1 MKSSGTVPVT
11 VGGVVDPLYDPGCQ
25 LSSKPVLRDEDLQT
39 LTQTSGLTEA
49 QVRETFEAFVAE
61 HPDGRF
67 DKKQFRRMMQKA
79 LPEKDA
85 IKMENHIFR

>member
-1 MKSSGTVPVT
+1 MCRVRTITMGAKNG
-11 VGGVVDPLYDPGCQ
+11 
-25 LSSKPVLRDEDLQT
+25 KPVLRDEDLQT